1 MYSAALGNVPGAGVL
16 ASNGDTTATVN
27 HNVTASAGGDRSALH
42 LAIAVV
48 VVGVVLLLIGRG
60 ALRNARIV

>member
-1 MYSAALGNVPGAGVL
+1 VYSAALGNVAGGGVL

-27 HNVTASAGGDRSALH
+27 HNVTANAGGDKSALH

-48 VVGVVLLLIGRG
+48 VVGIVLLLIGRG
-60 ALRNARIV
+60 VLRNARIV